1 MPTTYEC
8 EAIQNSIDPMG
19 AKISL
24 PCMWAA
30 IFGYSNSQI
39 GVAPAPAQSVWM
51 VPPVSGVDA
60 QQTVNALLDQQL
72 VDQQA
77 VNAGNVQSTWLDSLL
92 GTGGGIADNL
102 SKLPSANSLL
112 LLVLG
117 VVAVVVVMP
126 MISDGGP
133 RRYGR

>member
-8 EAIQNSIDPMG
+8 EAIQNSIDPMS

-39 GVAPAPAQSVWM
+39 GVAPAPPQSVWTT
-51 VPPVSGVDA
+51 PPASGVDA
-60 QQTVNALLDQQL
+60 TQTVTALVDQQL
-72 VDQQA
+72 VDQQT
-77 VNAGNVQSTWLDSLL
+77 VNAASVGSTWLDSLL
-92 GTGGGIADNL
+92 GTGSSVI
-102 SKLPSANSLL
+102 NSSSISGLM

-117 VVAVVVVMP
+117 VVAVGVVLP
-126 MISDGGP
+126 M
-133 RRYGR
+133 